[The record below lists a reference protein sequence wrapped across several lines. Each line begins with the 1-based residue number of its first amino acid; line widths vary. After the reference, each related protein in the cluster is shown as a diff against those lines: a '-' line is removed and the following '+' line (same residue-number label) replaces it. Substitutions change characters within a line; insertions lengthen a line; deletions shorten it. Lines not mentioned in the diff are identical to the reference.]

1 MEQTT
6 IRNYINGQWVDE
18 AGVNYVELDN
28 PSTGEV
34 IGKVPF
40 CTEKTANDAIAAAKE
55 AFESW
60 RKVPVAART
69 AYLFK
74 LYDLIQEN
82 YDDLAF
88 TISYEQ
94 GKSPVDAHA
103 EMVRVVE
110 NIQSACAAPLVIQ
123 GDFLENAAPNIHGEV
138 IPQPLGVCGLV
149 VPYNFPAMVPFWFF
163 PYALAAGNTIVVKA
177 SEQVPI
183 TMQKIFRLLD
193 QIGLPKGVA
202 NLINGDAK
210 VAKAILDSPDV
221 KAVSFVGSTA
231 VAKIIASSCANT
243 GKRFQALG
251 GAKNYFVVMED
262 AKMDQVVKSFTTS
275 CYGCAGQRCMA
286 ASIVAAVPAVYE
298 DLKSRLVAA
307 AQTLKVGDATDPTVG
322 VGPVISAAHKE
333 KVLNYIE
340 TGIKEGAKLLLDGR
354 NPELPEKNQKG
365 YFIGPTIFADV
376 TPEMTIAQEEIFGPV
391 VCLMKIENLDQA
403 IKQIKEHQYGNG
415 ASVFTQNGHYAHKFM
430 QEADAG
436 MVGINVGIPAPVA
449 QLPFGGVKNSAYTDI
464 KAQGRDVFS
473 FFTTRKIVTTRF
485 FPED

>member
-1 MEQTT
+1 MEQIT
-6 IRNYINGQWVDE
+6 IRNYINGEWVDE
-18 AGVNYVELDN
+18 PGVDYVDLDN
-28 PSTGEV
+28 PSTGEIV
-34 IGKVPF
+34 GRVPF
-40 CTEKTANDAIAAAKE
+40 CTEKTANDAIAAAQE

-74 LYDLIQEN
+74 LYDLIQDN
-82 YDDLAF
+82 YDDLAY

-123 GDFLENAAPNIHGEV
+123 GDFLENAGPGIHGEV
-138 IPQPLGVCGLV
+138 IPQPLGVCGLI

-163 PYALAAGNTIVVKA
+163 PYALAAGNTVVLKA

-183 TMQKIFRLLD
+183 TMQKIFRLVD
-193 QIGLPKGVA
+193 QLGLPKGVA
-202 NLINGDAK
+202 NLVNGDAK
-210 VAKAILDSPDV
+210 VAGAILAAPDV
-221 KAVSFVGSTA
+221 KAVSFVGSTN
-231 VAKIIASSCANT
+231 VAKIIASSCAAT

-251 GAKNYFVVMED
+251 GAKNYFVVLED
-262 AKMDQVVKSFTTS
+262 AKMDQVLKSFTTS

-286 ASIVAAVPAVYE
+286 ASVIAAVPAVY
-298 DLKSRLVAA
+298 DQLKDSLVAEA
-307 AQTLKVGDATDPTVG
+307 KKLKVGDATDPTVG

-333 KVLNYIE
+333 KVLKYIE

-354 NPELPEKNQKG
+354 SVELPEKNKKG

-391 VCLMKIENLDQA
+391 VCLMKIDNLDQA
-403 IKQIKEHQYGNG
+403 LRQIKEHQYGNG
-415 ASVFTQNGHYAHKFM
+415 ASVFTQNGYYAHKFM
-430 QEADAG
+430 QECDAG

-449 QLPFGGVKNSAYTDI
+449 QLPFGGVKNSAFADI

-473 FFTTRKIVTTRF
+473 FFTTRKIVTSRF